1 MQASVV
7 SAGPPAM
14 SAGQIDAE
22 AVDRL
27 GIWMAT
33 TIADH
38 AGPIRLDRFAGG
50 QSNPTFRVATPVRDY
65 VLRRKP
71 PGVLLRS
78 AHAVEREYEVMAA
91 LGPRGFPVPQVYGLC
106 EDDAGI
112 GSAFFLMELVEGR
125 VLWDPKLPDQTAEQR
140 TAIYNA
146 QIDTLAALHRF
157 EPEAVGLGDFGRAGN
172 YFERQIARWAKQY
185 RASDPPH
192 QAEMERLIDWL
203 AEAPPPEV
211 APRIVHGDYRIDNM
225 VLAPDRPAVAAVLD
239 WELCTLGDPIADL
252 TYFLMMW
259 RMPPGERIAMDTVD
273 FATSGIPTMEQA
285 LDRYL
290 SATGRQLDRPIE
302 WYIAF
307 NLFRLAAILQ
317 GVAGRAARGQANNE
331 RALRAQER
339 VEPLAQTA
347 WDNALRAGAGS

>member
-1 MQASVV
+1 MMNNILLVARREIRQIL
-7 SAGPPAM
+7 AM
-14 SAGQIDAE
+14 KSFWLTLLI
-22 AVDRL
+22 L
-27 GIWMAT
+27 
-33 TIADH
+33 
-38 AGPIRLDRFAGG
+38 P
-50 QSNPTFRVATPVRDY
+50 VA
-65 VLRRKP
+65 L
-71 PGVLLRS
+71 
-78 AHAVEREYEVMAA
+78 A
-91 LGPRGFPVPQVYGLC
+91 LGPILGESLDDNEPMRIAVVDRSGGAAAAALKARFFDYGGDRPVIALAIKWC
-106 EDDAGI
+106 EDHLPAPADP
-112 GSAFFLMELVEGR
+112 
-125 VLWDPKLPDQTAEQR
+125 VL
-140 TAIYNA
+140 
-146 QIDTLAALHRF
+146 
-157 EPEAVGLGDFGRAGN
+157 
-172 YFERQIARWAKQY
+172 
-185 RASDPPH
+185 
-192 QAEMERLIDWL
+192 
-203 AEAPPPEV
+203 
-211 APRIVHGDYRIDNM
+211 VHGDYRMGNIM
-225 VLAPDRPAVAAVLD
+225 VDADGLAAVLD

-331 RALRAQER
+331 RALRAQDR